1 MGIILLVTAASLW
14 GMIGPVS
21 KVMFAGG
28 MTPLESAFWRGSLAG
43 VAFFIHW
50 LIKRQPLPV
59 GVRDWAG
66 LCVFA
71 IFGVALLEGSFVLS
85 VSHGGAALASILLY
99 SAPIWVNLAG
109 RFIFKETIPPRR
121 WGALALTLSGV
132 TGMCLW
138 GSTVEFSASALF
150 WGLLSGLSYAGFYIA
165 GKIFFK
171 RLSPVVVYMISFPLA
186 SFIILPFVAST
197 SPGSEFEFFSK
208 FSTYSNQTILAC
220 LFVGITCTYLPYL
233 LYGFGLKL
241 VDAGRAA
248 IITTIEPVVAI
259 ILANIFWGETFSTAG
274 YIFAAL
280 VVMGVAIS

>member
-28 MTPLESAFWRGSLAG
+28 MTPLESAFWRGTLAG

-50 LIKRQPLPV
+50 LIRRQAIPTSI
-59 GVRDWAG
+59 RDWAG

-71 IFGVALLEGSFVLS
+71 VFGVALLEGSFVLS
-85 VSHGGAALASILLY
+85 VSRGGAALASILLY

-109 RFIFKETIPPRR
+109 LFIFKETIPPRR
-121 WGALALTLSGV
+121 WCALALTLIGV

-138 GSTVEFSASALF
+138 GSTMQFSAVALF
-150 WGLLSGLSYAGFYIA
+150 WGLLSGVSYAGFYIA

-186 SFIILPFVAST
+186 SIVILPFVASASSRTVLDVFSNISSYST
-197 SPGSEFEFFSK
+197 S
-208 FSTYSNQTILAC
+208 TILAC
-220 LFVGITCTYLPYL
+220 VFVGITCTYLPYL
-233 LYGFGLKL
+233 LYGFGLRL

-259 ILANIFWGETFSTAG
+259 TLANIFWGETFSTAG

-280 VVMGVAIS
+280 VVAGVAVA